1 MASIL
6 PLSKSPILRLRW
18 AVLALAQVG
27 RRRQPGPGRK
37 LPRSIGCLIPKKPG
51 RAGAA
56 PLVRLLHGKDRRL
69 TRSGRPSIQKKNS
82 RSSRDKGIRSL
93 AMRGFFIYILKLTAL
108 GNGMSLNTYRQALQ
122 RSNEAISRLQ
132 SQKARELAKIAD
144 YSKRRLAA
152 TDAAR
157 KTKQASTI
165 NFKLHEASR
174 HADAEARAQ
183 KRSEQN

>member
-1 MASIL
+1 MEGQAS
-6 PLSKSPILRLRW
+6 
-18 AVLALAQVG
+18 
-27 RRRQPGPGRK
+27 RRE
-37 LPRSIGCLIPKKPG
+37 IPEVP
-51 RAGAA
+51 
-56 PLVRLLHGKDRRL
+56 
-69 TRSGRPSIQKKNS
+69 
-82 RSSRDKGIRSL
+82 GIRASEASQCEAFL
-93 AMRGFFIYILKLTAL
+93 FSILKLTVL

-132 SQKARELAKIAD
+132 AQKAKEIAKIAD

-165 NFKLHEASR
+165 NSKLQEASR
-174 HADAEARAQ
+174 HADAEACS